1 MWLENSGW
9 NNFLISIQKPQ
20 GTGNVYSIVDGHSNH
35 VNMSF
40 IELADS
46 LRIILLILLPH
57 TTHRL
62 QPLNI
67 GLFQPLSITYSI
79 ALNRVIYESQS
90 FTSMTKQIFWI
101 VFKEAWEA
109 AFTVENIKKLG
120 QRQEFTLLIQVK
132 YLI

>member
-1 MWLENSGW
+1 
-9 NNFLISIQKPQ
+9 LISIQKPQ